1 MESDLLFPK
10 TPGTISPSSSLPSSS
25 IPLPLL
31 TCLHLLF
38 IHLMG
43 RPLLGPECTDAFPCC
58 SAQKPQ
64 PIQCPTGPCTPVIV
78 LSPRNLC
85 PLSSFSP
92 TFPQLQAHSPL
103 CFSLDTSKD
112 LFPDSHVSI
121 GNFPACTNRHV
132 PSALLK
138 TATLYPHLAVFFFVI
153 PIAFHYSM

>member
-10 TPGTISPSSSLPSSS
+10 TPGAISPSSSLPSSS
-25 IPLPLL
+25 LPLPLL

-64 PIQCPTGPCTPVIV
+64 PIQCPTGPCTPVVV

-103 CFSLDTSKD
+103 FLLGHLKGPLPGQPCVHWQFPSMYKLTCPLSPPKD
-112 LFPDSHVSI
+112 SNSVS
-121 GNFPACTNRHV
+121 
-132 PSALLK
+132 PSCCVFLCN
-138 TATLYPHLAVFFFVI
+138 PHCL
-153 PIAFHYSM
+153 PL